1 MLITDAHAFIECL
14 KHVTLLSRR
23 LCAAILSPCQAGLL
37 TPLGGSPLGL
47 HRCTLHHS
55 TAFEAVVSVSATDL
69 SAGWKFVNPD
79 TLIVHG
85 NRRLWLSCVVEHTL
99 KELIADHTGFVISVD
114 VSTAQE
120 ERRASEQTR

>member
-1 MLITDAHAFIECL
+1 MLITDAHASIECL

-23 LCAAILSPCQAGLL
+23 LCAAILSPCQANLL
-37 TPLGGSPLGL
+37 TPLEGPPLGL

-55 TAFEAVVSVSATDL
+55 TAFEAIVSVSATDL

-85 NRRLWLSCVVEHTL
+85 GNRWLWLSCVVEHTL
-99 KELIADHTGFVISVD
+99 KELLADHTGFVISVD

-120 ERRASEQTR
+120 ERGASEQT